1 MKANSIIQGHLGDDP
16 MVENVNAPL
25 LKAKKGATVKLYYI
39 ILVIWEINIHSDL
52 LTIKVDIAKSGG

>member
-1 MKANSIIQGHLGDDP
+1 
-16 MVENVNAPL
+16 MVENVNATL
-25 LKAKKGATVKLYYI
+25 LKAKKGATVKPFYI